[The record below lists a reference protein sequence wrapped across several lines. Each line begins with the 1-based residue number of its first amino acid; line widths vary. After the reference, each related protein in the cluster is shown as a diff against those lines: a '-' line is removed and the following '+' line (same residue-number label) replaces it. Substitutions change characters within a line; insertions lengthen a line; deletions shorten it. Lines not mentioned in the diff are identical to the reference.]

1 VSNAGKANDT
11 VTKFPGLLSVFS
23 AAALLL
29 QVLPLFAQTPPGEIF
44 TVGRDVT
51 APGVIQRVEAK
62 YTDEGLA
69 AGISG
74 VVRMECIVRK
84 DGSVSVTRII
94 RGLDAGL
101 DENAR
106 AALEQ
111 WRFSPAMRQG
121 QAVDVRAVIDIEF
134 SVLLEVGGDVQPPVE
149 NQCPKPEYTDDARQ
163 SRISGSVG
171 LQFVVDY
178 EGKATVRNVIHSLG
192 HGLDE
197 SARSALE
204 KCRFTPA
211 TRKGRPVS
219 VLMET
224 DYQFDLQ

>member
-1 VSNAGKANDT
+1 VSIVREANDI
-11 VTKFPGLLSVFS
+11 VTRFPKRLSCLIAAAVLLPMLLLS
-23 AAALLL
+23 
-29 QVLPLFAQTPPGEIF
+29 AQAPAGTIF
-44 TVGRDVT
+44 TVGGDVT
-51 APGVIQRVEAK
+51 SPGVIQRVEAK
-62 YTDEGLA
+62 YTDEALA

-74 VVRMECIVRK
+74 VVQIECIVQK
-84 DGSVSVTRII
+84 DGTVAVTRIAK
-94 RGLDAGL
+94 GLGSGL

-121 QAVDVRAVIDIEF
+121 QPVDVRAVIDVEF

-149 NQCPKPEYTDDARQ
+149 NQCPKPEYTEDARQ
-163 SRISGSVG
+163 SRISGAVG

-178 EGKATVRNVIHSLG
+178 EGKATVRNVVHSLG

-197 SARSALE
+197 STRSALE

-211 TRKGRPVS
+211 TKNGRPVS

-224 DYQFDLQ
+224 DFQFDLQ